1 VSACESRYQWKP
13 HVAGFGISM
22 KKYDW
27 IAFACDQ
34 QAHAVYVSKAAL
46 RHLRGLG
53 SLGIC
58 ASCHERVY
66 SMNGPSIACVLD
78 MRDRS
83 RFQQP

>member
-1 VSACESRYQWKP
+1 
-13 HVAGFGISM
+13 VARFGIAM

-34 QAHAVYVSKAAL
+34 IVQAHAVYVGKAAL

-58 ASCHERVY
+58 AS
-66 SMNGPSIACVLD
+66 
-78 MRDRS
+78 
-83 RFQQP
+83 